1 MNNFQVIITKGTN
14 NLFSAFS
21 IDYPLA
27 IEEKTEAKA
36 FEVISRELKHLLI
49 NELKANRKIVKP
61 KEHSFESIEAVIKN
75 YEIKGNA
82 YIVRSINVPLAFS
95 EEGNIIKAERVNVS
109 IPKYL
114 KRMTELAGISISK
127 ITKDALEKE
136 LGIV

>member
-27 IEEKTEAKA
+27 IEEKTEKKA

-49 NELKANRKIVKP
+49 NELQANRKILKP
-61 KEHSFESIEAVIKN
+61 KEYSYENIEAVIKN
-75 YEIKGNA
+75 YEISGSA
-82 YIVRSINVPLAFS
+82 YIVKTINVPLAFS
-95 EEGNIIKAERVNVS
+95 EDGNITKSERVNVS

-114 KRMTELAGISISK
+114 KRMAELAGTSISK
-127 ITKDALEKE
+127 VTKSALEKE
-136 LGIV
+136 LGL